1 MKQVCAMATKFT
13 LGQTELLDGSPLAG
27 LSDGSTDGCFLNGK
41 TWGTYLHGIFDNL
54 PVIQAILKSCGKE
67 IRLQEF
73 NLQEYKNGQY
83 DKLADHI
90 RKSCDLEYIY
100 RVISNGE

>member
-1 MKQVCAMATKFT
+1 M
-13 LGQTELLDGSPLAG
+13 GQTELLDGSPLAS
-27 LSDGSTDGCFLNGK
+27 LSDGSADGCFLNEK

-67 IRLQEF
+67 TRLQEF
-73 NLQEYKNGQY
+73 NYADYKNEQY

-90 RKSCDLEYIY
+90 RRCCDMEYVY
-100 RVISNGE
+100 RVMKANNQ